1 MSDTIAF
8 GVSTWLWQ
16 SPFTTE
22 SISLFPKIKAM
33 GFDVVEIPVENPDLI
48 DAKTVKEAL
57 DSNGLSP
64 SICIVFGDDKDLTS
78 DEVSLYQNCFEH
90 AEKCFELATSLG
102 VGFVAGPL
110 YAAVGKARLA
120 SEEQKKA
127 EWGRAVKNL
136 RTLSD
141 IAKKH
146 GLDIALEP
154 LNRFESDL
162 INTADDVVRLLDEI
176 NESNMKIV
184 LDGFH
189 MTIEEQDIRKAI
201 QTAGDRLIHVQVS
214 ENHRGIPGTGLTPWD
229 EFAKGLADVNYSGAV
244 VIESFTPKIPELAA
258 AVNIW
263 KKLANSQDEFAEQG
277 LEFLKSTF
285 QYIAH
290 EYKED

>member
-1 MSDTIAF
+1 MSLNVTF

-16 SPFTTE
+16 SPFTTA
-22 SISLFPKIKAM
+22 SIELFPKIKAM
-33 GFDVVEIPVENPDLI
+33 GFDVVEIPVENPASI
-48 DAKTVKEAL
+48 DVKTVKQAL
-57 DSNGLSP
+57 NDNGLSP
-64 SICIVFGDDKDLTS
+64 TICIVFGDDKDLTS
-78 DEVSLYQNCFEH
+78 KDTSLYQNCFEH
-90 AEKCFELATSLG
+90 ADKCFEITSALS
-102 VGFVAGPL
+102 VDFVAGPL

-120 SEEQKKA
+120 SKEQKKT
-127 EWGRAVKNL
+127 EWDRAVKNL
-136 RTLSD
+136 RALSD
-141 IAKKH
+141 MGRKY

-176 NESNMKIV
+176 NESNMKII

-244 VIESFTPKIPELAA
+244 VIESFTPEIPELAA

-263 KKLANSQDEFAEQG
+263 KKLANSQDEFAKEG

-285 QYIAH
+285 Q
-290 EYKED
+290 

>member
-1 MSDTIAF
+1 MSMNKQLKY

-22 SISLFPKIKAM
+22 SIELFPKIKTM

-48 DAKTVKEAL
+48 DANTVKEAL
-57 DSNGLSP
+57 SANGLTP
-64 SICIVFGDDKDLTS
+64 TICIVFGDDKDLTS
-78 DEVSLYQNCFEH
+78 EDTSLYQNCFEH

-120 SEEQKKA
+120 SKEQKKM
-127 EWGRAVKNL
+127 EWNRAVKNL
-136 RTLSD
+136 KMLSG
-141 IAKKH
+141 IAKKN

-162 INTADDVVRLLDEI
+162 INTAEDVVRLLDEI

-189 MTIEEQDIRKAI
+189 MTIEEQDICKAI
-201 QTAGDRLIHVQVS
+201 QAAGDRLIHVQVS

-229 EFAKGLADVNYSGAV
+229 EFAKGLTDVNYSGAI
-244 VIESFTPKIPELAA
+244 VIESFTPEIPELAA

-263 KKLANSQDEFAEQG
+263 KELANSQDEFAKEG
-277 LEFLKSTF
+277 LKFLKSTF
-285 QYIAH
+285 NTL
-290 EYKED
+290 

>member
-1 MSDTIAF
+1 MNEPLKF

-16 SPFTTE
+16 SPFTTA
-22 SISLFPKIKAM
+22 SIELFPKIRAM
-33 GFDVVEIPVENPDLI
+33 GFDVVEIPVEDPVLI
-48 DAKTVKEAL
+48 DAKIVKKAL
-57 DSNGLSP
+57 DANGLEP
-64 SICIVFGDDKDLTS
+64 TICIVFGDDKDLTS
-78 DEVSLYQNCFEH
+78 DDISLYNNCFEH
-90 AEKCFELATSLG
+90 AEKCFGIASALG
-102 VGFVAGPL
+102 VDFVAGPL

-120 SEEQKKA
+120 SKEQKKV

-136 RTLSD
+136 RTLSN

-176 NESNMKIV
+176 NETNMKII

-214 ENHRGIPGTGLTPWD
+214 ENHRGIPGTGMTPWD

-244 VIESFTPKIPELAA
+244 VIESFTPEIPELAA

-263 KKLANSQDEFAEQG
+263 KKLATNQDEFAKEG

-285 QYIAH
+285 QYTI
-290 EYKED
+290 K